1 MKLIILM
8 VLFIVVSKSWSQ
20 GLVLAND
27 REGKSY
33 YFSKKY
39 HDSLSL
45 YQVDQSLLKVDF
57 QNAIKKSPGEICSF
71 KILVNLREDRSYKDY
86 SFLLYLDL
94 LRKHNVIDDLIYRI
108 FKTSL
113 KVGLDF
119 KANEVDLSTIK
130 PEDKLYPLVQ
140 FILRDNAKKCFD
152 ENLKLLSSDLRKT
165 IKRPVGQKEKKYK
178 FKKELRS
185 ILKLAVKKG
194 LLSKESE
201 LVLRRAAQSKFESE
215 PLTLSQYQQKKR
227 SLRNQ
232 YPISL
237 ASFSDEVS
245 EKMDRKNKTSHRM
258 RLFHLYNDVQIIRM
272 GNLVKK
278 MREIM
283 ESDKVVISVFDAN
296 NVSIDERQLNP
307 ADRYDYAIRV
317 LRYELNAI
325 GANPLFEG
333 KMPSYSDLVMSAYE
347 LGMVTS
353 EDLETVSKIEEF
365 WNPKKT
371 FWEKSAVWFR
381 LFGSISAII
390 IPPPYGIM
398 ATLAILAIES
408 TTAKEP
414 VDITYKLIGP

>member
-1 MKLIILM
+1 
-8 VLFIVVSKSWSQ
+8 
-20 GLVLAND
+20 
-27 REGKSY
+27 
-33 YFSKKY
+33 
-39 HDSLSL
+39 
-45 YQVDQSLLKVDF
+45 
-57 QNAIKKSPGEICSF
+57 
-71 KILVNLREDRSYKDY
+71 
-86 SFLLYLDL
+86 
-94 LRKHNVIDDLIYRI
+94 
-108 FKTSL
+108 
-113 KVGLDF
+113 
-119 KANEVDLSTIK
+119 
-130 PEDKLYPLVQ
+130 
-140 FILRDNAKKCFD
+140 
-152 ENLKLLSSDLRKT
+152 
-165 IKRPVGQKEKKYK
+165 
-178 FKKELRS
+178 
-185 ILKLAVKKG
+185 
-194 LLSKESE
+194 
-201 LVLRRAAQSKFESE
+201 
-215 PLTLSQYQQKKR
+215 
-227 SLRNQ
+227 
-232 YPISL
+232 
-237 ASFSDEVS
+237 
-245 EKMDRKNKTSHRM
+245 M